1 MDVFL
6 AQPGPQGLFKPD
18 QTQDPRSC
26 RQARRARPMMKT
38 MQRPRSAGKRLRSV
52 KFATFSPPR
61 VPERAPLA
69 LGEPMPLEPLPWK
82 TWAENGMLLLTLSI
96 TRLAGR

>member
-6 AQPGPQGLFKPD
+6 AQPGLQGLLKPD
-18 QTQDPRSC
+18 QTQDPRD
-26 RQARRARPMMKT
+26 RQQVRRARPMMKT
-38 MQRPRSAGKRLRSV
+38 MQRPRATGKRSRSM
-52 KFATFSPPR
+52 KLPTSSPPR

-69 LGEPMPLEPLPWK
+69 LGAPMPLEPLPWK